1 MFVCKRVC
9 VLQRLCVK
17 MFVCKRACLTPPEH
31 LFGGWLSS
39 PPFSGIYI
47 IWDLDIFQPYHPYI
61 CRSHIFKASHLRTLI
76 SSHPYICR
84 SYVRMFLC
92 FACYVVRLRHAVCC
106 LGTVM
111 DDNKKER
118 GKHKR
123 YISIEHIFIS
133 LFSSIVAQFV
143 LPFRTYQYIQI
154 YNVCHV
160 CLHARFFL
168 TTFVTLGTS
177 VV

>member
-1 MFVCKRVC
+1 
-9 VLQRLCVK
+9 
-17 MFVCKRACLTPPEH
+17 
-31 LFGGWLSS
+31 
-39 PPFSGIYI
+39 
-47 IWDLDIFQPYHPYI
+47 
-61 CRSHIFKASHLRTLI
+61 
-76 SSHPYICR
+76 
-84 SYVRMFLC
+84 MFLC

>member
-1 MFVCKRVC
+1 MFIF
-9 VLQRLCVK
+9 LYL
-17 MFVCKRACLTPPEH
+17 FILLFFIH
-31 LFGGWLSS
+31 LFIYSVCFYSFIHSFIYLVIYLLYIHIRSRPLSALRS
-39 PPFSGIYI
+39 
-47 IWDLDIFQPYHPYI
+47 YI
-61 CRSHIFKASHLRTLI
+61 CRSYIFKASHLRTLI

-123 YISIEHIFIS
+123 YISIELTSSSLS
-133 LFSSIVAQFV
+133 LFFYCRSICCAFPNIPVY
-143 LPFRTYQYIQI
+143 TSIQ
-154 YNVCHV
+154 HV